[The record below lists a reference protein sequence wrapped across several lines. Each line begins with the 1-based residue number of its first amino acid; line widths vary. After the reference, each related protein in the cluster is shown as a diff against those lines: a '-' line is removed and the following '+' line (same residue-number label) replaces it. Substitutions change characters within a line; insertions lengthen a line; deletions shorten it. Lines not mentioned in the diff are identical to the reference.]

1 MVLPYNKKVGRACRR
16 CRRVAVP
23 ADQPYV
29 SRGQEFE
36 AMPATVP
43 TATLSRPAIL
53 LAGFAGVLLAC
64 TIGLW
69 AFYGTAVFFE
79 TVRTGWIACF

>member
-1 MVLPYNKKVGRACRR
+1 
-16 CRRVAVP
+16 
-23 ADQPYV
+23 
-29 SRGQEFE
+29 
-36 AMPATVP
+36 MPATVP

-69 AFYGTAVFFE
+69 VFYGTAVFFE